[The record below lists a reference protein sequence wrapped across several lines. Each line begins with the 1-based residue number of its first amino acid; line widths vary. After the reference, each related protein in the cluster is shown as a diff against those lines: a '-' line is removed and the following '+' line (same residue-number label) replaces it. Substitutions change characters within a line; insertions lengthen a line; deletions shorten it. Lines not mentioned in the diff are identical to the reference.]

1 MTIES
6 PCIKTCVIDPVHGL
20 CRGCGRTLS
29 EIGNWVSML
38 SSERRAI
45 MAALPGRLRDAGL
58 SQPGKASD
66 HAFKAKTKAMTGDS

>member
-1 MTIES
+1 MTVES

-29 EIGNWVSML
+29 EIGSWVSML

-45 MAALPGRLRDAGL
+45 MAALPERLRNAGL
-58 SQPGKASD
+58 SQTD
-66 HAFKAKTKAMTGDS
+66 HAFKAMTGDV